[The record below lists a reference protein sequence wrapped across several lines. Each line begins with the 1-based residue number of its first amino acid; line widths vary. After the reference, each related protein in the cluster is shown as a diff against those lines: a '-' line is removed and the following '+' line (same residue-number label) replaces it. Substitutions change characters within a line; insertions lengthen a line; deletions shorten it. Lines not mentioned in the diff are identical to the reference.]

1 MFPTFKLKGTPYEIG
16 FQHGALAKELVE
28 RSVSNYQMMFIAL
41 GGSWDEVCAET
52 ATFIPTLELHYP
64 DVLEEMRG
72 LAEGSGQDF
81 VSILVINA
89 RSELLVNKTRLTGE
103 GCTGFGVL
111 PEKTGGSLLIGQN
124 WDFPVLQK
132 DCVIVLQIEQP
143 GKPKIL
149 MVTEAGIVG
158 KIGLNEA
165 GVGITM
171 NAIIADALA
180 PGTPLHIVMR
190 GVLNSWTLNS
200 ALDKVI
206 KSKTASAINFIIAQD
221 GVTAVNM
228 ESIPGDFDLT
238 FPKAGFIAHTNHF
251 LSERLLS
258 KVHDIGREMGVDSF
272 LRLDR
277 IKSLFAAAPTVDLPT
292 LKQFQGDH
300 FNHPTGICRHL
311 DESDPMLIASLF
323 SVVLDLRAKEMHLAP
338 GQPCEHDYTT
348 LRLT

>member
-1 MFPTFKLKGTPYEIG
+1 MF
-16 FQHGALAKELVE
+16 
-28 RSVSNYQMMFIAL
+28 MAL
-41 GGSWDEVCAET
+41 GGSWDEVCVET
-52 ATFIPTLELHYP
+52 AKFIPTLQQHYP
-64 DVLEEMRG
+64 DVLEEMKG
-72 LAEGSGQDF
+72 LAEGANQDYEA
-81 VSILVINA
+81 IMVINA

-111 PEKTGGSLLIGQN
+111 PEKSGGSLYIGQN
-124 WDFPVLQK
+124 WDFPILQK
-132 DCVIVLQIEQP
+132 DCVIVLEIEQP

-190 GVLNSWTLNS
+190 GVLNSWSLNS
-200 ALDKVI
+200 ALDKVV

-228 ESIPGDFDLT
+228 EIIPGDFDLS
-238 FPKAGFIAHTNHF
+238 FPAGGFIAHTNHF
-251 LSERLLS
+251 LSERLLG
-258 KVHDIGREMGVDSF
+258 KVKDIGREMGVDSF

-277 IKSLFAAAPTVDLPT
+277 ARRLLAAAPQIGLPG

-300 FNHPTGICRHL
+300 YNYPTGICRHL
-311 DESDPMLIASLF
+311 DESDPMLIASIF
-323 SVVLDLRAKEMHLAP
+323 SVVLDLTNKQMHLAP
-338 GQPCEHDYTT
+338 GQPCEHEYTT
-348 LRLT
+348 LKLT